1 MSLKAI
7 AKELGLSVTTVSRA
21 LNGYDDVS
29 AETRARVEAEAQR
42 RGYRPNT
49 FARRLKM
56 GKIDAVGL
64 VFPVHPVPLNNSVFM
79 DMVGEISHELARHE
93 IDLLLIADD
102 DLADKHSY
110 MRMVQSRRVDALI
123 VAHTLDHDPRLE
135 QLQAAGFP
143 FPALGRSQL
152 PQPYAWFDFDNY
164 AGTYQA
170 TRWLIEKGHQRIAL
184 LGESNNRHSSP
195 SAAGYRTRCGK
206 PDFPANGCAPCLP
219 SRRVGYATTQ
229 ELLPAAAAHGHHYRL
244 QHPRRRR
251 SDGPAQMG
259 RLTGENA
266 VSLVVYDGL
275 PQDSIVDIDVAAVI
289 QSTRQGVGKQIA
301 DMVRQLINGDD
312 IDTLQVLWQPEFS
325 VPDGLITRKFQTRS
339 QIRNVLVCIR
349 NVSDQNSGHPDDRR
363 CPMQDAIFRL
373 ESNTVDVVLKPTRSP
388 KFLLGPHLQHFSP
401 QDVLSIARPVANGRL
416 DVDSPSR

>member
-143 FPALGRSQL
+143 FLALGRSQL

-170 TRWLIEKGHQRIAL
+170 TRWLMRKAISAL
-184 LGESNNRHSSP
+184 RCWAKATTRHSSP
-195 SAAGYRTRCGK
+195 SAARATWTRCGK
-206 PDFPANGCAPCLP
+206 PDFPANGCVPCPL
-219 SRRVGYATTQ
+219 RVAWGM
-229 ELLPAAAAHGHHYRL
+229 P
-244 QHPRRRR
+244 PRK
-251 SDGPAQMG
+251 
-259 RLTGENA
+259 N
-266 VSLVVYDGL
+266 
-275 PQDSIVDIDVAAVI
+275 
-289 QSTRQGVGKQIA
+289 
-301 DMVRQLINGDD
+301 
-312 IDTLQVLWQPEFS
+312 
-325 VPDGLITRKFQTRS
+325 
-339 QIRNVLVCIR
+339 
-349 NVSDQNSGHPDDRR
+349 
-363 CPMQDAIFRL
+363 
-373 ESNTVDVVLKPTRSP
+373 
-388 KFLLGPHLQHFSP
+388 FSP
-401 QDVLSIARPVANGRL
+401 CRSRPR
-416 DVDSPSR
+416 PSLPTATPTATAQRWPWRRWGA

>member
-143 FPALGRSQL
+143 FLALGRSQL

-184 LGESNNRHSSP
+184 LGESNNQAFITQRRQGYLDALREAGLSSEWLRAMP
-195 SAAGYRTRCGK
+195 LRVAWGMPPRKNFS
-206 PDFPANGCAPCLP
+206 PC
-219 SRRVGYATTQ
+219 
-229 ELLPAAAAHGHHYRL
+229 
-244 QHPRRRR
+244 RRRPR
-251 SDGPAQMG
+251 PSLLTATPTATAQ
-259 RLTGENA
+259 RW
-266 VSLVVYDGL
+266 
-275 PQDSIVDIDVAAVI
+275 P
-289 QSTRQGVGKQIA
+289 
-301 DMVRQLINGDD
+301 
-312 IDTLQVLWQPEFS
+312 W
-325 VPDGLITRKFQTRS
+325 
-339 QIRNVLVCIR
+339 
-349 NVSDQNSGHPDDRR
+349 RR
-363 CPMQDAIFRL
+363 WGA
-373 ESNTVDVVLKPTRSP
+373 
-388 KFLLGPHLQHFSP
+388 
-401 QDVLSIARPVANGRL
+401 
-416 DVDSPSR
+416 

>member
-29 AETRARVEAEAQR
+29 RETRARVEAEAQR

-123 VAHTLDHDPRLE
+123 VAHTLDRDPRLE
-135 QLQAAGFP
+135 QLQAANFP
-143 FPALGRSQL
+143 FLALGRSQL

-164 AGTYQA
+164 AGTRHA
-170 TRWLIEKGHQRIAL
+170 ARWLIAKGHRRIAF
-184 LGESNNRHSSP
+184 LGENNSQAFITQRRQGFLD
-195 SAAGYRTRCGK
+195 ALQEAGLSREWLRAM
-206 PDFPANGCAPCLP
+206 PP
-219 SRRVGYATTQ
+219 SRREGYIATC
-229 ELLPAAAAHGHHYRL
+229 ELLALPEPPTAIITDCNTHGDGAAMAL
-244 QHPRRRR
+244 
-251 SDGPAQMG
+251 SKLG
-259 RLTGENA
+259 RLTGDNP

-275 PQDSIVDIDVAAVI
+275 PQDSIVTTDVAAVI
-289 QSTRQGVGKQIA
+289 QSTREGVGRQIA
-301 DMVRQLINGDD
+301 DMVRQLISGDD
-312 IDTLQVLWQPEFS
+312 IADLQVLWQPEFS
-325 VPDGLITRKFQTRS
+325 AGKT
-339 QIRNVLVCIR
+339 
-349 NVSDQNSGHPDDRR
+349 
-363 CPMQDAIFRL
+363 A
-373 ESNTVDVVLKPTRSP
+373 
-388 KFLLGPHLQHFSP
+388 
-401 QDVLSIARPVANGRL
+401 
-416 DVDSPSR
+416 